1 MAGDTQTPRI
11 QYAQREEKRMIL
23 CVMNKKLLRNSNQ
36 SVFKNRRC
44 DSVSDRVILSFLLLA
59 LCSCVVAIPLESNDT
74 FGTQRRRLARIID
87 ADELNHVSVRHVLND
102 PVDNAFY
109 FPDPDEFTAREQ
121 DGLSLLEHVHSSA
134 TLKPQKETVHDFL
147 SGSLTHFRSRSVSSF
162 HHPHEVSNLAKYS
175 GANKDTAGAKTSQQP
190 LRKKTGT
197 TIVGCCAYSTNSSQ
211 PDVVILGADTRATEG
226 TIVADKRCEK
236 VHQITPHIWCCGA
249 GTSGD
254 IDAVVRRARFTFQL
268 RSRLLDNNANEHIPN
283 EDGDDDRMMMT
294 RVSSVCRFLRDQ
306 LYEARGGLGVNLV
319 LGGYDEVLE
328 RAILCAIHPHGSI
341 DMIPYTA
348 LGSGGLAAMSI
359 LESRWKPRLTV
370 EEATDLVVAAI
381 ESGIANDMGSGSQVD
396 VCILGPGQRVQYRR
410 AVVPEQ
416 VLHPRAGDAE
426 LDALLHRRHTI
437 LQDKTDDEKVVVH
450 GVNGFGSLPYAVT
463 SRRVL
468 KKPEHEQKKNDCAWI
483 DKILSNHI
491 ITKPSNPSSSSS

>member
-1 MAGDTQTPRI
+1 
-11 QYAQREEKRMIL
+11 
-23 CVMNKKLLRNSNQ
+23 
-36 SVFKNRRC
+36 
-44 DSVSDRVILSFLLLA
+44 
-59 LCSCVVAIPLESNDT
+59 
-74 FGTQRRRLARIID
+74 
-87 ADELNHVSVRHVLND
+87 
-102 PVDNAFY
+102 
-109 FPDPDEFTAREQ
+109 
-121 DGLSLLEHVHSSA
+121 
-134 TLKPQKETVHDFL
+134 
-147 SGSLTHFRSRSVSSF
+147 
-162 HHPHEVSNLAKYS
+162 
-175 GANKDTAGAKTSQQP
+175 
-190 LRKKTGT
+190 
-197 TIVGCCAYSTNSSQ
+197 
-211 PDVVILGADTRATEG
+211 
-226 TIVADKRCEK
+226 
-236 VHQITPHIWCCGA
+236 
-249 GTSGD
+249 
-254 IDAVVRRARFTFQL
+254 
-268 RSRLLDNNANEHIPN
+268 
-283 EDGDDDRMMMT
+283 
-294 RVSSVCRFLRDQ
+294 
-306 LYEARGGLGVNLV
+306 VNLV

-396 VCILGPGQRVQYRR
+396 VCILGPGQRVRYRR

-416 VLHPRAGDAE
+416 VLDPRAGDAE

-468 KKPEHEQKKNDCAWI
+468 KKPEHEQTKNDCAWI